1 MYRAQGKLWIKR
13 YLKVMDRNIMTAF
26 MMGFDDAASGRERQE
41 TPYQDTTPGTMLHA
55 VTQYAA
61 AAYNK
66 GYSMA
71 RGDGEK

>member
-1 MYRAQGKLWIKR
+1 MYRAYGKLWIKR

-41 TPYQDTTPGTMLHA
+41 TSYQDTTPGTMLHA

-61 AAYNK
+61 AAYDK

-71 RGDGEK
+71 KGDDEK